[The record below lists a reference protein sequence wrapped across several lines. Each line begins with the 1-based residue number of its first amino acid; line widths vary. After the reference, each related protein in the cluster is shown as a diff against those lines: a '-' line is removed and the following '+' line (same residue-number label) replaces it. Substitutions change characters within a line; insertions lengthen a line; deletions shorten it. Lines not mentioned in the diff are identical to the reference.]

1 MTKVYCNIFL
11 FYATRKKISIAFTV
25 LTILFSYKE
34 MVLFLKESVYKTGS
48 GIVITYIGMIVL
60 FYLCFYF
67 M

>member
-1 MTKVYCNIFL
+1 MRREKT
-11 FYATRKKISIAFTV
+11 ISIAFTV
-25 LTILFSYKE
+25 LTILYFYKE

-48 GIVITYIGMIVL
+48 GIVITYIGIIVL